1 MSSILVALRA
11 QDPAP
16 DERSVDAFFLSGLSN
31 RELDVLLLLGE
42 RLTNKEIAERLYIS
56 PITVKTHTANI
67 YRKLKVNSRRQAV
80 ARALQLGLLPSH
92 RT

>member
-1 MSSILVALRA
+1 LVKYL
-11 QDPAP
+11 P
-16 DERSVDAFFLSGLSN
+16 
-31 RELDVLLLLGE
+31 GE
-42 RLTNKEIAERLYIS
+42 RLTNKEIAERLCIS

-80 ARALQLGLLPSH
+80 VRAVKLGLLPSH